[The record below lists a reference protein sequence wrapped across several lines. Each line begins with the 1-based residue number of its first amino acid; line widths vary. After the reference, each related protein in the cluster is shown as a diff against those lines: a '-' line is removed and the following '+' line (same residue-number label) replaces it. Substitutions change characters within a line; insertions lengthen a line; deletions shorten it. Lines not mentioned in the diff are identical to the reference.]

1 MHPSEWVH
9 KHALNVIV
17 QSIVWNLKKIKF
29 GEKKKKKKHRCSLSL
44 CPFLSVCL
52 PLLSR
57 CELPRP
63 AVPSLLRWTDA

>member
-29 GEKKKKKKHRCSLSL
+29 GEKKKKKKTQVLSVSLS
-44 CPFLSVCL
+44 LSVCL
-52 PLLSR
+52 S
-57 CELPRP
+57 
-63 AVPSLLRWTDA
+63 PSASTM